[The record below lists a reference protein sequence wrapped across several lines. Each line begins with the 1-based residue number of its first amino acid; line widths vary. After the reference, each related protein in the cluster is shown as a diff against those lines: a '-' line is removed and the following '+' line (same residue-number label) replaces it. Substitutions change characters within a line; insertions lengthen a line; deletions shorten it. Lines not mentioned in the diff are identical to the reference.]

1 MLNLFCRIDLFQDEV
16 SQLLI
21 IFDKVFPKNIS
32 VKTVEFQLDDNRLKS
47 STKYQNIPITYLPIV
62 QEKLLKSIISNIVV
76 KL

>member
-47 STKYQNIPITYLPIV
+47 PTKYQKIPITYLPI
-62 QEKLLKSIISNIVV
+62 EL
-76 KL
+76 